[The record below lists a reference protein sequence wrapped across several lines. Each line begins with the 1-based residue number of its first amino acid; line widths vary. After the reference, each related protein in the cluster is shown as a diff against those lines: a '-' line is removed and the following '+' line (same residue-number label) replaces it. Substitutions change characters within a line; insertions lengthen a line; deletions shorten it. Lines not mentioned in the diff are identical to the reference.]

1 VITIKLRGRYFMKRH
16 APAMLKLAKSHDVIL
31 IGCGIGR
38 KSDAFIKTVVRHAG
52 KPMVIDADALKAI
65 SVHDAHDAILTPHRG
80 EYRVLM
86 RNSGL
91 PDAVAEDAFS
101 RVRRRLGSNV
111 ILLKAPVDMVISK
124 DKVACNKVHNPV
136 MAKAGTG
143 DVLAG
148 LCAGFLAQT
157 RDPFRSACMAA
168 YLNGAVGNY
177 LYRRYGR
184 TFIASDIVSN
194 IYKVFK

>member
-1 VITIKLRGRYFMKRH
+1 V
-16 APAMLKLAKSHDVIL
+16 L

-38 KSDAFIKTVVRHAG
+38 KSDAFIRTVVRRCG
-52 KPMVIDADALKAI
+52 RPMVIDADALKAI
-65 SVHDAHDAILTPHRG
+65 RVQDARRAILTPHRG

-86 RNSGL
+86 EHSGL
-91 PDAVAEDAFS
+91 PAKLSETAFLQ
-101 RVRRRLGSNV
+101 VRRRLGGNV
-111 ILLKAPVDMVISK
+111 ILLKAPVDIIMAEGKI
-124 DKVACNKVHNPV
+124 ARNRVHDPV

-157 RDPFRSACMAA
+157 KDLFRSACMAA
-168 YLNGAVGNY
+168 YLNGAIGV
-177 LYRRYGR
+177 LLRKEKGR